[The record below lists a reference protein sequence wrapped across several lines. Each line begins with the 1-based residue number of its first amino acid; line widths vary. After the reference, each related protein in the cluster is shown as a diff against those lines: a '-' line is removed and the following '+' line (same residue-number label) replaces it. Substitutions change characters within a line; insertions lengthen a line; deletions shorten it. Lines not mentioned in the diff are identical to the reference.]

1 MKDIAKIVESN
12 IVTLISELKDYDLSE
27 RNVIEITRMFPVI
40 LVKSAKTSAF
50 INFHEFS
57 CTSGALEY
65 LLFPDKVEEVLQS
78 EENHNKEII
87 DERPDIKSRK
97 RIGGQPPLTK
107 LFPEIID
114 STAEFIKQNG
124 FAAQCRR

>member
-1 MKDIAKIVESN
+1 MLSNSTKKEIAKIVESN

-27 RNVIEITRMFPVI
+27 RNVIEITQIFSVI
-40 LVKSAKTSAF
+40 LLKSAKTF
-50 INFHEFS
+50 INLHEFS

-65 LLFPDKVEEVLQS
+65 LLFPDKVEEALQS

-97 RIGGQPPLTK
+97 GIGG
-107 LFPEIID
+107 
-114 STAEFIKQNG
+114 
-124 FAAQCRR
+124 